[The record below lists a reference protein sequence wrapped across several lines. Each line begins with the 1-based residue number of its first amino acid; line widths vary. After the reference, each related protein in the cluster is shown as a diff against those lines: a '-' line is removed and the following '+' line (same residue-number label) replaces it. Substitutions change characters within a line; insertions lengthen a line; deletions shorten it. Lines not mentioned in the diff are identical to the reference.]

1 MRRYSYYRLLE
12 VMPTHALAASVC
24 TPAPYM
30 NKTHI
35 ALHLI
40 ALRNR
45 GALHTVNYLEQ
56 NQ

>member
-12 VMPTHALAASVC
+12 VMPTQALTASVC
-24 TPAPYM
+24 NPSPYM

-45 GALHTVNYLEQ
+45 GALHTVDYLEK
-56 NQ
+56 N